1 MVILFIVT
9 FFVLG
14 NCVAGF
20 SVRFAGIVCWYCLLL
35 IDGIVCAEKRCLTVS
50 YFLVSLCITIEF

>member
-1 MVILFIVT
+1 MAMVILFI

-20 SVRFAGIVCWYCLLL
+20 SVRFAVIVCWYCLLP
-35 IDGIVCAEKRCLTVS
+35 IDGIVCAEKRCLTFS